1 MKNRIGL
8 FAAALLFASAL
19 KAQQPPPRDMRPSP
33 EERLKRTTEHLGKEL
48 ALKPAQKQKLQA
60 AYKDFF
66 ASMEK
71 LRGDGPPPPPPPPP
85 GKKED
90 VDKLVAA
97 RNNKL
102 KTILTTA
109 QFKKYQQIE
118 EEMRMRG
125 PGGPPDGRGGPQGP
139 PPQGTPHQPPP
150 LRH

>member
-8 FAAALLFASAL
+8 FAAALLFASTL
-19 KAQQPPPRDMRPSP
+19 KAQQPPPPNGP
-33 EERLKRTTEHLGKEL
+33 PLPQERLKRTTEHLEKEL
-48 ALKPAQKQKLQA
+48 ALKPGQKQKLQA

-71 LRGDGPPPPPPPPP
+71 LRGDGPPPPPPP

-97 RNNKL
+97 RDKKL
-102 KTILTTA
+102 KSILTAA

-118 EEMRMRG
+118 KDMRMRR
-125 PGGPPDGRGGPQGP
+125 PGGPPDGRVGPQGP
-139 PPQGTPHQPPP
+139 PPQGPPP
-150 LRH
+150 VRQ

>member
-19 KAQQPPPRDMRPSP
+19 KAQQPPPPNGPPSP
-33 EERLKRTTEHLGKEL
+33 GERLKRTTEHLGKEL

-60 AYKDFF
+60 TYKDFF

-97 RNNKL
+97 RDNKL
-102 KTILTTA
+102 KSILTAA

-118 EEMRMRG
+118 KDMRMRR

-139 PPQGTPHQPPP
+139 PPQGPPP
-150 LRH
+150 QPR